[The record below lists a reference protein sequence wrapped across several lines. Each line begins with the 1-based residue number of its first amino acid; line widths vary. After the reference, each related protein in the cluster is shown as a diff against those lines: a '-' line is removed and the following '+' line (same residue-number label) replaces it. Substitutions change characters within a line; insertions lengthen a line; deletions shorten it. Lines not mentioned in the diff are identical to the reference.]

1 MVNRRRLTRVAT
13 SDDEDE
19 APRPQR
25 TRKRMRLIEE
35 DNDDD
40 ENEEEKQQEVP
51 ELPQPAE
58 DAKPLGEPVRV
69 SGKGRGRKRH
79 YDSFEFDG
87 IQYILEDPVLL
98 VPEEKGQKPYVAII
112 KDITQSISGNVKV
125 TGQWFY
131 RPEEA
136 EKKGGGNWQSCD
148 TRELFYSFHRDDVP
162 AEAVMHK
169 CVVHFVPRHKQL
181 PKRKDHPGFIVQKVY
196 DTVERKLWRLSD
208 KDYEDIKQQE
218 IDVLVEKT
226 LQRIGELLD
235 LEPEE
240 APDDDEDQLK
250 NRKSL
255 RRKSVSPLDVSKEE
269 EETLKSEQHPKSET
283 PAGCITNPSEYYRIL
298 VEFNA
303 LTGDSH
309 RDKWL
314 ERLLQRIHYMCDSND
329 SKERDKGLGNVNSDE
344 INGGSK
350 HRSSE
355 SANVCQDKVQKVW
368 LIRIISPLATNH
380 FLFFVLYISLFL
392 NGYMNLSLSS
402 PRPPPPPPN
411 LQSSKSFIWPDAG
424 VSAMVALEKASHDAL
439 SSDSMKYNQKLRQLA
454 FNFQKNAVLAR
465 RLLSGEL
472 EPSKILNM
480 TPNELKE
487 GLVAEEKTKEEPDKI
502 QHLQMTDARCSK
514 CMDCKVALREIIQAG
529 NNERYQLECV
539 SCGHSWYASRDEVS
553 MLTIDASDS
562 KGNIGTAL

>member
-1 MVNRRRLTRVAT
+1 MVNRRRLVRVAT

-19 APRPQR
+19 APRSQR
-25 TRKRMRLIEE
+25 TRKRMRLLEE
-35 DNDDD
+35 DND
-40 ENEEEKQQEVP
+40 EEKEEEEAP
-51 ELPQPAE
+51 EPPQPAE
-58 DAKPLGEPVRV
+58 DAKPIGDPVKV

-87 IQYILEDPVLL
+87 VHYTLEDPVLL

-112 KDITQSISGNVKV
+112 KDITQANNGSVKV

-136 EKKGGGNWQSCD
+136 EKKNGGNWQSCD

-169 CVVHFVPRHKQL
+169 CVVHFVPKHKQL

-196 DTVERKLWRLSD
+196 DTVERKLWKLSD

-235 LEPEE
+235 IEPVE
-240 APDDDEDQLK
+240 APIDEEDQMK
-250 NRKSL
+250 NKRSL
-255 RRKSVSPLDVSKEE
+255 RRQSVSPFGPSKEE
-269 EETLKSEQHPKSET
+269 EEEEEETPKSEQHPKSET
-283 PAGCITNPSEYYRIL
+283 PAICLTNASEYYRIL
-298 VEFNA
+298 VKLNA

-314 ERLLQRIHYMCDSND
+314 ERLLERIQYMCDSID
-329 SKERDKGLGNVNSDE
+329 SKERDKRLGNVNFDE
-344 INGGSK
+344 INSGSK
-350 HRSSE
+350 RTTSESNNSQDKGQKSSE
-355 SANVCQDKVQKVW
+355 SF
-368 LIRIISPLATNH
+368 S
-380 FLFFVLYISLFL
+380 
-392 NGYMNLSLSS
+392 
-402 PRPPPPPPN
+402 
-411 LQSSKSFIWPDAG
+411 WPDAA
-424 VSAMVALEKASHDAL
+424 VSAIVALEKATHDAL
-439 SSDSMKYNQKLRQLA
+439 PSDSMKYNQKLRQLA
-454 FNFQKNAVLAR
+454 FNLQKNAVLAR
-465 RLLSGEL
+465 RLLNGEL

-487 GLVAEEKTKEEPDKI
+487 GLVSVERTKEETDQT

-514 CMDCKVALREIIQAG
+514 CMDCKVGLREIIQAG
-529 NNERYQLECV
+529 YNERYQLECV

-553 MLTIDASDS
+553 MPTIDASHS
-562 KGNIGTAL
+562 KGNKDAAP

>member
-1 MVNRRRLTRVAT
+1 MVNRPRLTRVAT

-19 APRPQR
+19 ALRPQR
-25 TRKRMRLIEE
+25 TRKRMRLLEE

-40 ENEEEKQQEVP
+40 NEEEGKEEVP
-51 ELPQPAE
+51 EPPQPAE
-58 DAKPLGEPVRV
+58 DAKPIGDAVRV

-87 IQYILEDPVLL
+87 IQYTLEDPVLL

-112 KDITQSISGNVKV
+112 KDITQSINGNVKV

-218 IDVLVEKT
+218 IDVLVQKT
-226 LQRIGELLD
+226 LERIGELLD
-235 LEPEE
+235 IEPKE
-240 APDDDEDQLK
+240 APDDDEDQMKHRRSL
-250 NRKSL
+250 SL
-255 RRKSVSPLDVSKEE
+255 RRKSVSPPNVSKEE
-269 EETLKSEQHPKSET
+269 EETLRSEQHPKSET
-283 PAGCITNPSEYYRIL
+283 PVTYVTNASEYYGIL
-298 VEFNA
+298 VKFNA

-314 ERLLQRIHYMCDSND
+314 ERLLQRIQYMCDSND

-350 HRSSE
+350 HISSE
-355 SANVCQDKVQKVW
+355 SVNDCQDKVQK
-368 LIRIISPLATNH
+368 
-380 FLFFVLYISLFL
+380 
-392 NGYMNLSLSS
+392 
-402 PRPPPPPPN
+402 
-411 LQSSKSFIWPDAG
+411 SSKSFIWPDAA
-424 VSAMVALEKASHDAL
+424 VSAIVSLEKASHEAL
-439 SSDSMKYNQKLRQLA
+439 SSDSTKYNQKLRQLV
-454 FNFQKNAVLAR
+454 FNLQPLRVDALLAWLNTMMLDPVFLKNAVLAC

-472 EPSKILNM
+472 EPSKLLNM

-487 GLVAEEKTKEEPDKI
+487 GLVADKRTEKPDET
-502 QHLQMTDARCSK
+502 QHLQMTDGRCSK
-514 CMDCKVALREIIQAG
+514 CMEFKVGLREIIHAG

-553 MLTIDASDS
+553 MPIIDSSDS
-562 KGNIGTAL
+562 KRNIGTAP

>member
-19 APRPQR
+19 APRPQP
-25 TRKRMRLIEE
+25 TRKRMRLLEE
-35 DNDDD
+35 DNDD
-40 ENEEEKQQEVP
+40 ENEEEEKEEVP
-51 ELPQPAE
+51 EPPQPLE
-58 DAKPLGEPVRV
+58 DAKPIGEPVRV

-87 IQYILEDPVLL
+87 MQYTLEDPVLL
-98 VPEEKGQKPYVAII
+98 VPEDKGQKPYVAII

-162 AEAVMHK
+162 AESVMHK

-218 IDVLVEKT
+218 IDVLVQKT
-226 LQRIGELLD
+226 LERVGELLD
-235 LEPEE
+235 IEPKEE
-240 APDDDEDQLK
+240 PPDYVEDQIK
-250 NRKSL
+250 HRRSL
-255 RRKSVSPLDVSKEE
+255 NRKSVSPPNASKEE
-269 EETLKSEQHPKSET
+269 EETPRSEQHPKSET
-283 PAGCITNPSEYYRIL
+283 PVNCVTNNASEYYGIL

-314 ERLLQRIHYMCDSND
+314 ERLLQRIQYMCDCND
-329 SKERDKGLGNVNSDE
+329 SKERDKGLGSGNSDE

-350 HRSSE
+350 NISSE
-355 SANVCQDKVQKVW
+355 SLNDCQDKFQK
-368 LIRIISPLATNH
+368 N
-380 FLFFVLYISLFL
+380 
-392 NGYMNLSLSS
+392 
-402 PRPPPPPPN
+402 
-411 LQSSKSFIWPDAG
+411 SKSFIWPDAA
-424 VSAMVALEKASHDAL
+424 VSAIVSLEKASHDAL
-439 SSDSMKYNQKLRQLA
+439 SSDFMKYNQKLRQLA
-454 FNFQKNAVLAR
+454 FNLQILPWRKGRGENLGQLVKMAKEEKRACIQLETTRIGTLVL
-465 RLLSGEL
+465 
-472 EPSKILNM
+472 ILVLVLFGIALCESSLAKAK
-480 TPNELKE
+480 TKGCE
-487 GLVAEEKTKEEPDKI
+487 GLVADKKIKEKPEET
-502 QHLQMTDARCSK
+502 QHLQMTDGRCSK
-514 CMDCKVALREIIQAG
+514 CMECKVGLREIIHAG

-553 MLTIDASDS
+553 MPIIDSSDS
-562 KGNIGTAL
+562 KRNIGTAP

>member
-1 MVNRRRLTRVAT
+1 MVNRRRLSRVAT

-19 APRPQR
+19 VPLPQR
-25 TRKRMRLIEE
+25 TRKRMRLLEE
-35 DNDDD
+35 DNDY
-40 ENEEEKQQEVP
+40 ENEEEEKEEVP
-51 ELPQPAE
+51 EPPQPAE
-58 DAKPLGEPVRV
+58 DAKPIGEPVRI

-79 YDSFEFDG
+79 YVSFEFDG
-87 IQYILEDPVLL
+87 IQYTLEDPVLL

-112 KDITQSISGNVKV
+112 KDITQSNSGNVKV

-218 IDVLVEKT
+218 IDVLVQKT
-226 LQRIGELLD
+226 LERIGELLD
-235 LEPEE
+235 IEPKEE
-240 APDDDEDQLK
+240 APDDDEDQMK
-250 NRKSL
+250 QGKSL
-255 RRKSVSPLDVSKEE
+255 RRKSVSPPNVSKEE
-269 EETLKSEQHPKSET
+269 EETLRSELNPKSET
-283 PAGCITNPSEYYRIL
+283 PVSSVTNASEYYRIL

-314 ERLLQRIHYMCDSND
+314 ERLLQRIQYMCDSND
-329 SKERDKGLGNVNSDE
+329 SKEMVKVLGNVNSDE
-344 INGGSK
+344 INCRTK
-350 HRSSE
+350 QRSSE
-355 SANVCQDKVQKVW
+355 SVNDCQDK
-368 LIRIISPLATNH
+368 
-380 FLFFVLYISLFL
+380 
-392 NGYMNLSLSS
+392 
-402 PRPPPPPPN
+402 
-411 LQSSKSFIWPDAG
+411 SSKSFIWPDAA
-424 VSAMVALEKASHDAL
+424 VSAIVSLEKASHDAL

-454 FNFQKNAVLAR
+454 FNLQKNAVLAR
-465 RLLSGEL
+465 GLLNGEL

-480 TPNELKE
+480 TPNELKCYELTQLSPSLFDSLCYPSFHFHGALGVIAVKE
-487 GLVAEEKTKEEPDKI
+487 GLVADKRTKEKPDET
-502 QHLQMTDARCSK
+502 QHLQMTDGRCSK
-514 CMDCKVALREIIQAG
+514 CMECKVGLREIIHAG

-553 MLTIDASDS
+553 MPTIDASDS
-562 KGNIGTAL
+562 KRNIGTTP

>member
-1 MVNRRRLTRVAT
+1 MVNRRRFSRVAT

-19 APRPQR
+19 PPRPQR
-25 TRKRMRLIEE
+25 TRKRMRLLEEE
-35 DNDDD
+35 DNDN
-40 ENEEEKQQEVP
+40 ENEEEEEEVVP
-51 ELPQPAE
+51 EQPQPVE
-58 DAKPLGEPVRV
+58 DAKPIGQPVRF
-69 SGKGRGRKRH
+69 SGKGRGRKKH

-87 IQYILEDPVLL
+87 IQYTLEDPVLL
-98 VPEEKGQKPYVAII
+98 VPEVTGQKPYVAII
-112 KDITQSISGNVKV
+112 KDITQANNGNVLV

-136 EKKGGGNWQSCD
+136 EKKNGGNWQSCD
-148 TRELFYSFHRDDVP
+148 TRELFYSFHRDKVP

-169 CVVHFVPRHKQL
+169 CVVHFVPIHKQL

-218 IDVLVEKT
+218 IDELVQKT

-235 LEPEE
+235 IESEE
-240 APDDDEDQLK
+240 APADEEDQMK
-250 NRKSL
+250 NKKSL

-283 PAGCITNPSEYYRIL
+283 PASCGTNASEYYRIL
-298 VEFNA
+298 VKFNA

-314 ERLLQRIHYMCDSND
+314 ERLLQHIQYMCDSND

-344 INGGSK
+344 TNSGSK
-350 HRSSE
+350 NRSSE
-355 SANVCQDKVQKVW
+355 SANDCQVRDHK
-368 LIRIISPLATNH
+368 
-380 FLFFVLYISLFL
+380 
-392 NGYMNLSLSS
+392 
-402 PRPPPPPPN
+402 
-411 LQSSKSFIWPDAG
+411 SSKSFIWPDAA
-424 VSAMVALEKASHDAL
+424 VSAIVALEKASHDVL

-454 FNFQKNAVLAR
+454 FNLQKNAVLAR
-465 RLLSGEL
+465 HLLNGEL

-487 GLVAEEKTKEEPDKI
+487 GLVAEERSKEEPDET
-502 QHLQMTDARCSK
+502 QHVQMIDARCSK
-514 CMDCKVALREIIQAG
+514 CMDCKVGLREIIQAG

-553 MLTIDASDS
+553 MPTIDASDS
-562 KGNIGTAL
+562 KELMGTAP

>member
-1 MVNRRRLTRVAT
+1 MVNRPRLTRVAT

-19 APRPQR
+19 ALRPQR
-25 TRKRMRLIEE
+25 TRKRMRLLEE

-40 ENEEEKQQEVP
+40 NEEEGKEEVP
-51 ELPQPAE
+51 EPPQPAE
-58 DAKPLGEPVRV
+58 DAKPIGDAVRV

-87 IQYILEDPVLL
+87 IQYTLEDPVLL

-112 KDITQSISGNVKV
+112 KDITQSINGNVKV

-218 IDVLVEKT
+218 IDVLVQKT
-226 LQRIGELLD
+226 LERIGELLD
-235 LEPEE
+235 IEPKE
-240 APDDDEDQLK
+240 APDDDEDQMKHRRSL
-250 NRKSL
+250 SL
-255 RRKSVSPLDVSKEE
+255 RRKSVSPSNVSKEE
-269 EETLKSEQHPKSET
+269 EETLRSEQHPKSET
-283 PAGCITNPSEYYRIL
+283 PVTYVTNASEYYGIL
-298 VEFNA
+298 VKFNA

-314 ERLLQRIHYMCDSND
+314 ERLLQRIQYMCDSND

-350 HRSSE
+350 HISSE
-355 SANVCQDKVQKVW
+355 SVNDCQDKVQK
-368 LIRIISPLATNH
+368 
-380 FLFFVLYISLFL
+380 
-392 NGYMNLSLSS
+392 
-402 PRPPPPPPN
+402 
-411 LQSSKSFIWPDAG
+411 SSKSFIWPDAA
-424 VSAMVALEKASHDAL
+424 VSAIVSLEKASHEAL
-439 SSDSMKYNQKLRQLA
+439 SSDSTKYNQKLRQLV
-454 FNFQKNAVLAR
+454 FNLQKNAVLAC

-472 EPSKILNM
+472 EPSKLLNM

-487 GLVAEEKTKEEPDKI
+487 GLVADKRTEKPHET
-502 QHLQMTDARCSK
+502 QHLQMTDGRCSK
-514 CMDCKVALREIIQAG
+514 CMEFKVGLREIIHAG

-553 MLTIDASDS
+553 MPIIDSSDS
-562 KGNIGTAL
+562 KRNIGTAP

>member
-19 APRPQR
+19 APPRPQR

-40 ENEEEKQQEVP
+40 ENEEEKEEEVP
-51 ELPQPAE
+51 EPPQLAE
-58 DAKPLGEPVRV
+58 DAKPLGQPVRV

-79 YDSFEFDG
+79 HDSFEFDG
-87 IQYILEDPVLL
+87 IQYTLEDPVLL

-112 KDITQSISGNVKV
+112 KDITQSINGNVKV

-196 DTVERKLWRLSD
+196 DTVERKLWRLTD
-208 KDYEDIKQQE
+208 KDYEEFKQQE

-226 LQRIGELLD
+226 QQRIGELLD

-240 APDDDEDQLK
+240 APDDDGDQLK
-250 NRKSL
+250 NKKSF

-283 PAGCITNPSEYYRIL
+283 PTGCITNGSEYYRIL
-298 VEFNA
+298 VDFNA

-314 ERLLQRIHYMCDSND
+314 ERLLQRVQYMCDSND
-329 SKERDKGLGNVNSDE
+329 SKERDKGLGNANSDE
-344 INGGSK
+344 INNESK

-355 SANVCQDKVQKVW
+355 SATDCQDKVQK
-368 LIRIISPLATNH
+368 
-380 FLFFVLYISLFL
+380 
-392 NGYMNLSLSS
+392 GYMNLSHTPSFC
-402 PRPPPPPPN
+402 PPLPCPQN
-411 LQSSKSFIWPDAG
+411 LQSSKSFNWPDVA

-487 GLVAEEKTKEEPDKI
+487 GLVAEEKTKEPDET

-514 CMDCKVALREIIQAG
+514 CMDCKVGLREIIQAG

-553 MLTIDASDS
+553 MPTIDASDP
-562 KGNIGTAL
+562 KGNIGTAP